1 MKKHY
6 RHETDCLNCGTDL
19 QGKFCHN
26 CGQENLEMKES
37 FGHMINHAVSDYFHF
52 DYQFFHTL
60 KPLFA
65 KPGKLTVD
73 YLAGRRMQY
82 LHPVKMYIFISLV
95 FFVLFFQV
103 NSSNV
108 VRLDNG
114 KEKAKGFQIKKNV
127 KSSLLKNIESDG
139 SLNAEEKKKIKGL
152 VGTYLPGS
160 GEKAAPDTTSQ
171 AKAEPKKVDKEKEE
185 GEGRGN
191 FNFVGDKDGAK
202 TYEEYLANQ
211 AKLPEAKRNGF
222 LLRYNKKKGFD
233 WNKQGHPEEIV
244 KEAVTHNTPKIMFVI
259 LPLFALILKIAFR
272 KNHKLY
278 VEHIIYS
285 IHLHC
290 FVFLF
295 LTASL
300 ILQILLPNSWEK
312 PVMDWVQLVTFIG
325 IVWYVYRSLR
335 VVYQRSRWRTVS
347 KMIGVSLM
355 YLLTSMAC
363 FFIFLFIIG
372 LTSV

>member
-6 RHETDCLNCGTDL
+6 RHETDCLNCGADL
-19 QGKFCHN
+19 QGHFCHV

-37 FGHMINHAVSDYFHF
+37 FGHMLNHAVSDYFHF

-95 FFVLFFQV
+95 FFVLFFKV
-103 NSSNV
+103 NGDHV
-108 VRLDNG
+108 VKVSEN
-114 KEKAKGFQIKKNV
+114 KKKAEHGV
-127 KSSLLKNIESDG
+127 KLKDTIQHNLLTDINNDG
-139 SLNAEEKKKIKGL
+139 SLSPEEKKKIKGL
-152 VGTYLPGS
+152 VSTYLPGAVNKPVQDS
-160 GEKAAPDTTSQ
+160 SVKDKPGHENAGGEESEERGSFVINNDT
-171 AKAEPKKVDKEKEE
+171 K
-185 GEGRGN
+185 
-191 FNFVGDKDGAK
+191 AK
-202 TYEEYLANQ
+202 TYEEYLAEQ
-211 AKLPEAKRNGF
+211 AKLPEEKRNGI
-222 LLRYNKKKGFD
+222 LMRYITKKGFD
-233 WNKQGHPEEIV
+233 WNKQGHPQEIV
-244 KEAVTHNTPKIMFVI
+244 KEAVTHNSPKIMFVI

-300 ILQILLPNSWEK
+300 LLQLILPNSWEK
-312 PVMDWVQLVTFIG
+312 PVMDWVQLISFVG

-355 YLLTSMAC
+355 YLLTSIAC
-363 FFIFLFIIG
+363 FFVFLFIIA